1 MLSHICE
8 ICYKTFKTKQHLNQH
23 KNRKRKCKPIIPN
36 DVYKNCIDNL
46 NINTILKNTDTV
58 EQIQSEISS
67 NLNSNNINN
76 NFEDE
81 TTAETITETTIET
94 TTETTNNINNYYDNT
109 NENIFF
115 NCSEISSENNK
126 DKLSVENLTV
136 TNMLEFINNYQKIL
150 EEKNKMENLLVIL
163 KKKVNKLATENFE
176 LKTQINIVNK
186 FIANYKNPHLESQTQ
201 TIQYQYK
208 KFQ

>member
-58 EQIQSEISS
+58 EQIQSEMSS
-67 NLNSNNINN
+67 NFNSNNINN

-94 TTETTNNINNYYDNT
+94 TIETTTETTTDINNEYDNT
-109 NENIFF
+109 TENISL
-115 NCSEISSENNK
+115 NYSEISESNK
-126 DKLSVENLTV
+126 VKLSVENLTV

-150 EEKNKMENLLVIL
+150 EEKNKMENLLVIF
-163 KKKVNKLATENFE
+163 KKKVHKLTTENFE

-186 FIANYKNPHLESQTQ
+186 FIANYKNPHLES
-201 TIQYQYK
+201 
-208 KFQ
+208 